1 MAKNIYLIGF
11 MGSGKTTIAGALEKK
26 YHYRHTET
34 DRRIEEREGMPVR
47 EIFSRQGEEAF
58 RCMETELLRELA
70 LTGDTVISCGG
81 GMALRRENVEL
92 MKKNGIVILLTAQPD
107 TILERVKGST
117 SRPLLNGHMNTEYI
131 AELMAERRP
140 AYLAAADAVV
150 ETDGRS
156 AEDIAAEVYRYAAG
170 EESHD

>member
-1 MAKNIYLIGF
+1 
-11 MGSGKTTIAGALEKK
+11 
-26 YHYRHTET
+26 
-34 DRRIEEREGMPVR
+34 
-47 EIFSRQGEEAF
+47 
-58 RCMETELLRELA
+58 METELLRELA